1 MLLAQPGRIGRVT
14 LKNRV
19 VMAPMGTNYSTTDG
33 LSTER
38 DRMYYAERARGGVA
52 AIMTEAMVVTEH
64 ARPHHNSL
72 CVYHDRFIPGL
83 ASIVDAIHRHDCH
96 VFGQLN
102 HRGALLRRSVLNM
115 EPVGPSAWHNPN
127 TGDAVR
133 PLGIAEIEE
142 IQQLFVQAARRLVH
156 AGYDGV
162 EIHGGNGYLFQQFF
176 TPRINKRTDRYGG
189 SLDNRMR
196 FLLETVER
204 VRTALPAT
212 VLIVRLSC
220 TEYVPDGYTEAD
232 IVALAQALERAGV
245 DALDLSGG
253 SNESPQLSKYC
264 IQPPSFPRGML
275 APYAKPIKQAVAIP
289 CLVAGRI
296 VDPQDAEAVLASES
310 ADFISLG
317 RALYADAHWCLKA
330 FGTVR
335 APIRACIA
343 CNVCFERLTLEK
355 DVACVHNPLIGTEF
369 EALEHAEP
377 QLFEPVARSRRKRVL
392 VVGAGV
398 AGIEAARVLAGR
410 GHAVEVWEKADRPGG
425 QMPLATAAPDKRE
438 VEPIWSYR
446 WQEVS
451 ALGVVVRTNTTV
463 TAESVRAFAP
473 DFAIVATGAAP
484 RAAPF
489 DLSQLDARIR
499 VLHAW
504 DYLGNPDSIERGA
517 QVTVVGGGM
526 VGMEAADLLVAR
538 DARVTVIEA
547 LATLAQGMARNNR
560 MELIERVQAKGAT
573 LVTEANIVG
582 ARGHALELRI
592 EADSRPSRVEIGDV
606 LLIAIG
612 PRPVRDC
619 IPVLE
624 AAAVPYELAGDCY
637 RPGDFL
643 TALRDAWLVAL
654 AVEHRAAAE
663 MRQDS
668 ALGHTTVQA
677 LRGGSQ

>member
-1 MLLAQPGRIGRVT
+1 MLLAQPGRIGRLA

-19 VMAPMGTNYSTTDG
+19 VMAPMGTNFSTTDG

-38 DRMYYAERARGGVA
+38 DRMYYAERAKGGVA

-83 ASIVDAIHRHDCH
+83 ASIVDAIHSHDCQ

-102 HRGALLRRSVLNM
+102 HRGALLRRSVLDM
-115 EPVGPSAWHNPN
+115 EPVGPSAWNNPN

-133 PLGIAEIEE
+133 ALAIDEIAEI
-142 IQQLFVQAARRLVH
+142 QRLFAQAARRLVH
-156 AGYDGV
+156 AGYDGI
-162 EIHGGNGYLFQQFF
+162 EIHAGNGYLFQQFF
-176 TPRINKRTDRYGG
+176 TPRINRRTDRYGG

-196 FLLETVER
+196 FVLETVAR
-204 VRTALPAT
+204 VRAALPAT

-220 TEYVPDGYTEAD
+220 TEYVPGGYSDAD

-275 APYAKPIKQAVAIP
+275 APYARPIKQAVSIP

-296 VDPQDAEAVLASES
+296 VDPQDAETVLASGS

-330 FGTVR
+330 FGQVG

-355 DVACVHNPLIGTEF
+355 DVACVHNPMIGTEF
-369 EALEHAEP
+369 EALEYAEP
-377 QLFEPVARSRRKRVL
+377 QLFAPAEATRRKRVL
-392 VVGAGV
+392 VLGAGV
-398 AGIEAARVLAGR
+398 AGIEAARVSAGR
-410 GHAVEVWEKADRPGG
+410 GHAVEVWEKADRVGG
-425 QMPLATAAPDKRE
+425 QMPLATAAPDKQE

-446 WQEVS
+446 WQEVCS
-451 ALGVVVRTNTTV
+451 LGVTVRTNTTASV
-463 TAESVRAFAP
+463 RSVRAFAP

-484 RAAPF
+484 RPAPF
-489 DLSQLDARIR
+489 DLSALDTRVR

-504 DYLGNPDSIERGA
+504 GYLGSPCNIGRGEKI
-517 QVTVVGGGM
+517 TIVGGGM
-526 VGMEAADLLVAR
+526 VGMEAADLLLAR
-538 DARVTVIEA
+538 GARVTVVEA
-547 LATLAQGMARNNR
+547 LAVLAQGMARNNR
-560 MELIERVQAKGAT
+560 MELIERVQAKGAV
-573 LVTEANIVG
+573 LLTETNIV
-582 ARGHALELRI
+582 AVRGGALEVRRRDAN
-592 EADSRPSRVEIGDV
+592 ESRTLEIGDA

-624 AAAVPYELAGDCY
+624 AAAIPYELAGDCY

-643 TALRDAWLVAL
+643 SAIRDARMVAL
-654 AVEHRAAAE
+654 ALEHRA
-663 MRQDS
+663 S
-668 ALGHTTVQA
+668 LGKGPA
-677 LRGGSQ
+677 PGDL